1 MVGQKVQS
9 ASVEQKINETHSAA
23 LLELQELQSM
33 SKEIQLLIKDVESK
47 LH

>member
-9 ASVEQKINETHSAA
+9 TSVEQKINETHTAA
-23 LLELQELQSM
+23 LLELQELQAM

-47 LH
+47 LR

>member
-1 MVGQKVQS
+1 MVGQRVQS
-9 ASVEQKINETHSAA
+9 ANVEQQINETHAAA
-23 LLELQELQSM
+23 LLELQELQTM